1 LSFQDQKF
9 NKKYPKFIKYLKF
22 YLCGLWSEKYMKKA
36 PIAIVAVIV
45 VFAFIGGYFTGI
57 MNSAGNFTL
66 NITNKSDDNGSN
78 YDTTPT
84 TNYKTN
90 TMKTTVKNTTDTTTT
105 DTPSTDPKPKPT
117 PGPVENTTK

>member
-1 LSFQDQKF
+1 
-9 NKKYPKFIKYLKF
+9 
-22 YLCGLWSEKYMKKA
+22 MKKA

-66 NITNKSDDNGSN
+66 NITNKSNDSGS

-84 TNYKTN
+84 TTYKTN
-90 TMKTTVKNTTDTTTT
+90 TVKTPVKNNVVTTNTQTPAQNTQTNSQTDTNK
-105 DTPSTDPKPKPT
+105 ST
-117 PGPVENTTK
+117 